1 MSMVVA
7 GVIGGAASIAGGL
20 FGASAAKK
28 AAAAA
33 AARKLAL
40 TKKLNHL
47 ETHRQKIINP
57 YEDVKSLA
65 GLATDLSSK
74 MSNPFA
80 NLGVATQA
88 AEIQMEESDLAL
100 AATLDT
106 MRATGA
112 GAGGAT
118 ALANAALRSKKGVAA
133 NIEQQEKSNEDKR
146 AAGEQR
152 LQEAKVAEQ
161 RRIQGIMMSEGAR
174 EQSAQ
179 AAGKQFQ
186 FGARETREQGAID
199 RTYGELVGARQ
210 DEAQARADQTGAIT
224 GMFGSLASIGGGMLG
239 GK

>member
-7 GVIGGAASIAGGL
+7 GVIGGVASIAGGL
-20 FGASAAKK
+20 FGSSSAKK
-28 AAAAA
+28 AARA
-33 AARKLAL
+33 AAREKARL
-40 TKKLNHL
+40 TNKLNNL
-47 ETHRQKIINP
+47 EKNRQEVINP
-57 YEDVKSLA
+57 YEDVTSLA
-65 GLATDLSSK
+65 GFAQDLSST

-106 MRATGA
+106 LRATGS

-146 AAGEQR
+146 AQGQMQLEQQK
-152 LQEAKVAEQ
+152 LAEG
-161 RRIQGIMMSEGAR
+161 RRMQGIMMSEGAR
-174 EQSAQ
+174 VQSAQ

-186 FGARETREQGAID
+186 FGATENREQGAIN
-199 RTYGELVGARQ
+199 RTYGEMMGATQ
-210 DEAQARADQTGAIT
+210 DQAQAKADQTGAIT

-239 GK
+239 

>member
-1 MSMVVA
+1 MPIGA
-7 GVIGGAASIAGGL
+7 GAIIGAGASIIGGL
-20 FGASAAKK
+20 FGSSSAKR
-28 AAAAA
+28 A
-33 AARKLAL
+33 AARAAAQKLRL

-47 ETHRQKIINP
+47 ETHRQGIINP
-57 YEDVKSLA
+57 YEDVKSVA

-100 AATLDT
+100 AASLDT

-133 NIEQQEKSNEDKR
+133 NIEQQEKSNEEKR
-146 AAGEQR
+146 AAGEQQ
-152 LQEAKVAEQ
+152 LQEAKIAEQ
-161 RRIQGIMMSEGAR
+161 RRIQGIMMSEEAR
-174 EQSAQ
+174 VQSAQ
-179 AAGKQFQ
+179 AAGKQFK

-199 RTYGELVGARQ
+199 RTYGELMGARQ
-210 DEAQARADQTGAIT
+210 DRAQAKADQTGYWR
-224 GMFGSLASIGGGMLG
+224 
-239 GK
+239 

>member
-7 GVIGGAASIAGGL
+7 GVIGGVASIAGGL
-20 FGASAAKK
+20 FGASSAKR

-47 ETHRQKIINP
+47 ETHRQGIINP
-57 YEDVKSLA
+57 YEDVKSVA
-65 GLATDLSSK
+65 GYAVDMSSK
-74 MSNPFA
+74 ISNPFA

-100 AATLDT
+100 AASLDT

-133 NIEQQEKSNEDKR
+133 NIEQQEKSNEEKR
-146 AAGEQR
+146 AVGEKQM
-152 LQEAKVAEQ
+152 QEAKMAEKIRLQ
-161 RRIQGIMMSEGAR
+161 NIQMSEKQRVQA
-174 EQSAQ
+174 AQ
-179 AAGKQFQ
+179 AQGKQFQ

-210 DEAQARADQTGAIT
+210 DQAQAKADQTGAIT
-224 GMFGSLASIGGGMLG
+224 GMFGSLASIGGGMMG
-239 GK
+239 G

>member
-1 MSMVVA
+1 MPIGA
-7 GVIGGAASIAGGL
+7 GAVIGLASSVIGGIV
-20 FGASAAKK
+20 GASSAKK

-33 AARKLAL
+33 AAEKLRL
-40 TKKLNHL
+40 QKKLSHL
-47 ETHRQKIINP
+47 ENHRQAVINP

-65 GLATDLSSK
+65 GFAKDLSST

-106 MRATGA
+106 LRATGS

-146 AAGEQR
+146 AQGQMQLEQQK
-152 LQEAKVAEQ
+152 LAEG
-161 RRIQGIMMSEGAR
+161 RRMQGVMMSEGAR

-179 AAGKQFQ
+179 AAGKQFM
-186 FGARETREQGAID
+186 FGATENREQGAID
-199 RTYGELVGARQ
+199 RTYGEMMGAAQ
-210 DEAQARADQTGAIT
+210 DQAQAKADQTSAVT
-224 GMFGSLASIGGGMLG
+224 GMFGSMATIGGGMLG
-239 GK
+239 